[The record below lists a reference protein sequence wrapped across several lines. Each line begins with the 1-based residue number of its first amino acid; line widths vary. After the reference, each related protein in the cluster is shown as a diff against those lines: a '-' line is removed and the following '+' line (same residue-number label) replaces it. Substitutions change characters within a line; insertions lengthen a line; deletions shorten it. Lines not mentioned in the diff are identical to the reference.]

1 MAYKTPS
8 HRVGAARKAADALR
22 AARSVVLTT
31 HLNADGDGA
40 GSQVALASWLRA
52 NGTEAWIV
60 NPTPYPDMFR
70 FLMEED
76 RVVPAGSKRARA
88 ICASADLAVVAD
100 TGEVS
105 RIGRVKPLIDSLP
118 CVVIDH
124 HPPGERPIGGISFR
138 DPEAS
143 ATGELVYDLI
153 LAGGGPFTDEALR
166 AIYVAIL
173 TDTGGFRFS
182 NSTAGAH
189 EVVAELIRRGLDPEA
204 VYNQVY
210 GAAPLRRFR
219 LLEASLATLDEHR
232 GVAWMTVPPT
242 AFSDLNARP
251 EDLEGLVDYPRGVEG
266 AEVALLFRSVG
277 QGITKVSFR
286 SNGAVDV
293 NRLARQFGGGGH
305 VKAAGA
311 TLEQPLEDARPSVI
325 EAAQQAVAEQAGR
338 TGVGEA
344 S

>member
-22 AARSVVLTT
+22 AARRVVLTT

-40 GSQVALASWLRA
+40 GSEVALASWLRA
-52 NGTEAWIV
+52 NGTEAWII

-70 FLMEED
+70 FLMEDD
-76 RVVPAGSKRARA
+76 RVVHAGSKRART
-88 ICASADLAVVAD
+88 ICDTADLAVVVD

-124 HPPGERPIGGISFR
+124 HPPGDRPIGGISFR

-143 ATGELVYDLI
+143 ATGELVYDVI

-166 AIYVAIL
+166 AMYVAIL
-173 TDTGGFRFS
+173 TDTGGFRFA

-189 EVVAELIRRGLDPEA
+189 EVVAQLIRKGLDPEA

-210 GAAPLRRFR
+210 GAAPLRRYR
-219 LLEASLATLDEHR
+219 LLEASLATLDQDR
-232 GVAWMTVPPT
+232 GVAWMSVPP
-242 AFSDLNARP
+242 AVFADLEARP
-251 EDLEGLVDYPRGVEG
+251 EDLEGLVDYPRGVKG
-266 AEVALLFRSVG
+266 AEVALLFRGVG
-277 QGITKVSFR
+277 EGVTKVSFR

-311 TLEQPLEDARPSVI
+311 TIERPLDEARPSVI
-325 EAAQQAVAEQAGR
+325 EAAQEAVASQIA
-338 TGVGEA
+338 
-344 S
+344 

>member
-31 HLNADGDGA
+31 HLNADGDGT
-40 GSQVALASWLRA
+40 GSEVALASWLRS
-52 NGTEAWIV
+52 NGAEAWII

-76 RVVPAGSKRARA
+76 RVVAAGSKRARM
-88 ICASADLAVVAD
+88 ICDSADLAVVVD
-100 TGEVS
+100 TGEVP

-124 HPPGERPIGGISFR
+124 HPLGDRPIGGISFR

-143 ATGELVYDLI
+143 ATGELIYDVI

-166 AIYVAIL
+166 AMYVAIL
-173 TDTGGFRFS
+173 TDTGGFRFA

-189 EVVAELIRRGLDPEA
+189 EVVAQLIRKGLDPEE

-210 GAAPLRRFR
+210 GASPLRRYE
-219 LLEASLATLDEHR
+219 LLRASLGTLDQEA
-232 GVAWMTVPPT
+232 GVAWMTVPPEVF
-242 AFSDLNARP
+242 ADLKAGP
-251 EDLEGLVDYPRGVEG
+251 EDMEGLVDYPRGVQG
-266 AEVALLFRSVG
+266 AEVALLFRGVG
-277 QGITKVSFR
+277 EGVTKVSFR

-311 TLEQPLEDARPSVI
+311 TIERPLDEARPSVI
-325 EAAQQAVAEQAGR
+325 EAAQEAVASQIA
-338 TGVGEA
+338 
-344 S
+344 

>member
-1 MAYKTPS
+1 
-8 HRVGAARKAADALR
+8 VI
-22 AARSVVLTT
+22 LTT
-31 HLNADGDGA
+31 HLNADGDGT
-40 GSQVALASWLRA
+40 GSEVALASWLRA

-60 NPTPYPDMFR
+60 NPTPYPGMFR

-76 RVVPAGSKRARA
+76 RVVPAGSRRARKL
-88 ICASADLAVVAD
+88 CASADLAVVVD
-100 TGEVS
+100 TGEVP

-124 HPPGERPIGGISFR
+124 HPAGARPIGGLSFR

-143 ATGELVYDLI
+143 ATGELIYDVI
-153 LAGGGPFTDEALR
+153 LAGGGPWTDEALR

-189 EVVAELIRRGLDPEA
+189 EVVAQLIRRGLDPEA

-210 GAAPLRRFR
+210 GASPLRRYR
-219 LLEASLATLDEHR
+219 LLQASLATLDQER
-232 GVAWMTVPPT
+232 GVAWMSVPPE
-242 AFSDLNARP
+242 AFVSLEARP

-277 QGITKVSFR
+277 EETTKVSFR

-311 TLEQPLEDARPSVI
+311 TLDRPLEEARSAVI
-325 EAAQQAVAEQAGR
+325 EAAQVAVASQPA
-338 TGVGEA
+338 
-344 S
+344 

>member
-8 HRVGAARKAADALR
+8 HRVGAARKVADALR

-31 HLNADGDGA
+31 HLNADGDGT
-40 GSQVALASWLRA
+40 GSEVAIASWLRA
-52 NGTEAWIV
+52 NGTEAWII

-76 RVVPAGSKRARA
+76 RVVAAGSKRARQL
-88 ICASADLAVVAD
+88 CASADLAAVLD

-105 RIGRVKPLIDSLP
+105 RIGRVKPMIESLP

-124 HPPGERPIGGISFR
+124 HPIGDRPIGGISLR
-138 DPEAS
+138 DPQAS
-143 ATGELVYDLI
+143 ATGELVYDVI
-153 LAGGGPFTDEALR
+153 LAGNGPWTDEALR
-166 AIYVAIL
+166 AMYVAIL
-173 TDTGGFRFS
+173 TDTGGFRFA

-189 EVVAELIRRGLDPEA
+189 EVVAQLIRKGLDPEA

-210 GAAPLRRFR
+210 GASPLRRFR
-219 LLEASLATLDEHR
+219 LLQASLDTLDR
-232 GVAWMTVPPT
+232 DQGVAWMSVPPE
-242 AFSDLNARP
+242 AFAALEARP

-266 AEVALLFRSVG
+266 TEVALLFRRVG
-277 QGITKVSFR
+277 EEKTKVSFR

-311 TLEQPLEDARPSVI
+311 TLERPLEEARLTVVA
-325 EAAQQAVAEQAGR
+325 AAQEAVASLRA
-338 TGVGEA
+338 
-344 S
+344 

>member
-1 MAYKTPS
+1 MAYSTPS
-8 HRVGAARKAADALR
+8 HRVGAARKTADTLR
-22 AARSVVLTT
+22 AARSVILTT
-31 HLNADGDGA
+31 HLNADGDGT
-40 GSQVALASWLRA
+40 GSEVALASWLRA

-60 NPTPYPDMFR
+60 NPTPYPGMFR

-76 RVVPAGSKRARA
+76 RVVSAGSRRARKL
-88 ICASADLAVVAD
+88 CASADLAVVVD
-100 TGEVS
+100 TGEVP

-124 HPPGERPIGGISFR
+124 HPAGARPIGGLSFR

-143 ATGELVYDLI
+143 ATGELIYDVI
-153 LAGGGPFTDEALR
+153 LAGGGPWTDEALR

-189 EVVAELIRRGLDPEA
+189 EVVAQLIRRGLDPEA

-210 GAAPLRRFR
+210 GASPLRRYR
-219 LLEASLATLDEHR
+219 LLQASLATLDQGQ
-232 GVAWMTVPPT
+232 GVAWMSVPPE
-242 AFSDLNARP
+242 AFASLEARP

-266 AEVALLFRSVG
+266 TEVALLFRSVG
-277 QGITKVSFR
+277 EETTKVSFR

-311 TLEQPLEDARPSVI
+311 TLDRPLEEARPAVI
-325 EAAQQAVAEQAGR
+325 EAAQVAVASRPA
-338 TGVGEA
+338 
-344 S
+344 

>member
-31 HLNADGDGA
+31 HLNADGDGT
-40 GSQVALASWLRA
+40 GSEVALASWLRS
-52 NGTEAWIV
+52 NGAEAWII

-76 RVVPAGSKRARA
+76 RVVAAGSKRARM
-88 ICASADLAVVAD
+88 ICDSADLAVVVD

-118 CVVIDH
+118 CLVIDH
-124 HPPGERPIGGISFR
+124 HPLGDRPIGGISFR

-143 ATGELVYDLI
+143 ATGELVYDVI

-166 AIYVAIL
+166 AMYVAIL

-189 EVVAELIRRGLDPEA
+189 EVVAQLIRKGLDPEE

-210 GAAPLRRFR
+210 GASPLRRYQ
-219 LLEASLATLDEHR
+219 LLRASLGTLDEEA
-232 GVAWMTVPPT
+232 GVAWMTVPPDVF
-242 AFSDLNARP
+242 AELRARP
-251 EDLEGLVDYPRGVEG
+251 EDMEGLVDYPRGVKG
-266 AEVALLFRSVG
+266 AEVALLFRGVADG
-277 QGITKVSFR
+277 VTKVSFR
-286 SNGAVDV
+286 SNGSVDV

-311 TLEQPLEDARPSVI
+311 TIERPLEEARPSVI
-325 EAAQQAVAEQAGR
+325 DAAQEAVASQIA
-338 TGVGEA
+338 
-344 S
+344 